1 MLRLKVKFCRLLIRL
16 AMAGVWTELW
26 RYCAP
31 GTAWEEGLAVGI
43 FIWVG
48 FWLHQ
53 DGFAAEWLSWS
64 VGMSALGAALC
75 AWGVLEWFTPEW
87 HLGLLPMMKIIVFG
101 SAGIWLGEELAQ
113 AAASATWAQRP
124 VILLGQGDLGQQ
136 IVAELRQHHARNWRL
151 LEWLPAPA
159 GEAAWERLGPQLLA
173 HPASHLILAEEDR
186 RGVRPAHWMLRLR
199 AHGKHIHDGAEW
211 LEKQCGKIPV
221 ITTRPA
227 KLDRIRIGRRRRR
240 SLSAW
245 TAGALLALIS
255 PLLGLLALAVWLD
268 SGRPI
273 FFRQLRVGRD
283 GQSFQLYKFRSMRVG
298 SDPVRP
304 AAPGDARCT
313 PLGRWLRRL
322 RLDELPQLWN
332 IWRGEM
338 GWVGPRPFAWEQE
351 MALARALPGYEQRW
365 LVAPGATGW
374 AQIHR
379 GYCATWEDNREKLA
393 YDLYYV
399 KHNNWRMD
407 FLILARTSRVLI
419 QARGGR

>member
-1 MLRLKVKFCRLLIRL
+1 MLRLKVNLCRVLIRL
-16 AMAGVWTELW
+16 AAAGSWMELW

-31 GTAWEEGLAVGI
+31 GTPWDEGLALGV
-43 FIWVG
+43 FVWAA

-53 DGFAAEWLSWS
+53 EGAAASRPGWGM
-64 VGMSALGAALC
+64 GMSALGAAMC
-75 AWGVLEWFTPEW
+75 AWGVLEWFAPEW
-87 HLGLLPMMKIIVFG
+87 HPGLIPIIKIIVLG
-101 SAGIWLGEELAQ
+101 SAGIWLGEGLAQ
-113 AAASATWAQRP
+113 AAAGASWAQRP

-136 IVAELRQHHARNWRL
+136 IASELRQQHARNWRL

-159 GEAAWERLGPQLLA
+159 GAEAWERLGPRLLA
-173 HPASHLILAEEDR
+173 HPVCHLILAEEDR
-186 RGVRPAHWMLRLR
+186 RGARPGPWMLRLR
-199 AHGKHIHDGAEW
+199 AQGMQLHDGAEW

-221 ITTRPA
+221 LAARPA
-227 KLDRIRIGRRRRR
+227 ELDRIGIRPRRRRT
-240 SLSAW
+240 LSAW
-245 TAGALLALIS
+245 AAGVLLALGS
-255 PLLGLLALAVWLD
+255 PLLALAVWLD
-268 SGRPI
+268 AGRPI

-298 SDPVRP
+298 SDPLRP

-351 MALARALPGYEQRW
+351 MELARALPGYEQRW

-399 KHNNWRMD
+399 KHNNWLMD